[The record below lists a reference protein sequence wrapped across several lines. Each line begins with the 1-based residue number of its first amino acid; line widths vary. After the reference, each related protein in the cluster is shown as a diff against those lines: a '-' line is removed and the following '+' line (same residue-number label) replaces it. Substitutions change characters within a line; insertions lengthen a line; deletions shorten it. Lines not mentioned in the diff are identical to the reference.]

1 MIRGVAVLSGK
12 GGTGKTLI
20 SINLAT
26 SLLRRGY
33 RTALLDADFSN
44 PNTATLLGLDVSQL
58 SPQFTEDHRV
68 VPMTFETLPGFE
80 YFTIEAFSRDYGV
93 GKSGSEYARLVSE
106 LVGYADWHSDYLVID
121 TPAGYYDIH
130 KTIVSTLD
138 ENYLGSIIVAN
149 PAHPRDL
156 RKVLDL
162 HRINEISVIGVVENM
177 SGFRC
182 EKCGTEYDIFGQ
194 SSTEDICREFGV
206 EFIGSIPLSM
216 DIRRG
221 IAEANPVLPEEM
233 RNVVEVL
240 TDRVLSSQP
249 RRAGFLRELV
259 EKIDQ
264 TIDEKLTSL
273 MVQLIIS
280 VNELIPIRDIQAKFN
295 FPGNRVIRLNLLDK
309 SMRHSVK
316 TVDFVIRDGRL
327 KILSKPADK
336 PDVQIDMYY
345 KALAWAL
352 LGEKK
357 TADGVVPYD
366 FWRAIWNDEVRVYGE
381 KGSEQMQGWYFLRNA
396 LSEVMER
403 GGDKLVPLLRVIA

>member
-1 MIRGVAVLSGK
+1 MRGISVVSGK

-20 SINLAT
+20 SINIAT
-26 SLLRRGY
+26 GLLRRGY

-44 PNTATLLGLDVSQL
+44 PNTATLLGLDVSQF

-68 VPMTFETLPGFE
+68 IPITFDTLPGFE
-80 YFTIEAFSRDYGV
+80 YFTIEVFSRDYGV
-93 GKSGSEYARLVSE
+93 GKSGAEYARLVSE
-106 LVGYADWHSDYLVID
+106 LVGYADWKSDYLVID

-130 KTIVSTLD
+130 KTIVSALD
-138 ENYLGSIIVAN
+138 ENYLGSVIVAN

-162 HRINEISVIGVVENM
+162 HRVNEINVIGVVENM

-194 SSTEDICREFGV
+194 SMTGDICNEFGV

-221 IAEANPVLPEEM
+221 VAESNPVLPQGMQDIIETL
-233 RNVVEVL
+233 V
-240 TDRVLSSQP
+240 DRVLATQP

-264 TIDEKLTSL
+264 TIDAKLSSL
-273 MVQLIIS
+273 IVQLIIS
-280 VNELIPIRDIQAKFN
+280 INELIPIRDLQTKFN

-309 SMRHSVK
+309 SMKNSIK
-316 TVDFVIRDGRL
+316 TIDFVIRDGRL
-327 KILSKPADK
+327 KVLMKPANN

-345 KALAWAL
+345 KALAWSL

-357 TADGVVPYD
+357 TADGSVPYD
-366 FWRAIWNDEVRVYGE
+366 FWRAIWNDEVRIYGE
-381 KGSEQMQGWYFLRNA
+381 KGSEQMRGWYFLRNA
-396 LSEVMER
+396 LSEVMEK
-403 GGDKLVPLLRVIA
+403 GGDKLAPLLRVIA